1 MRILLVED
9 DTAIVPSERE
19 AERNLASRSL
29 CWLFRVVEY
38 VTLATFTI

>member
-9 DTAIVPSERE
+9 DTAIAPSERE
-19 AERNLASRSL
+19 VGRNLTGRSL
-29 CWLFRVVEY
+29 CWLFRVIEY